1 MKNKLLI
8 SAALGSLFAL
18 QSCKPE
24 EITPNEVNAA
34 GTAVIK
40 GTIFA
45 NADESNDNVFVF
57 PDLDAQSPTKP
68 VRIEK
73 LNDFTYAYQ
82 YLDFNETEL
91 IGSGDCGQNDFYR
104 TPCVTGT
111 FSMNPNTPPAIPTLF
126 PTLCFQS
133 NIIVGTAIDTIV
145 WNGENDIED
154 FDIFTF
160 MRRYG
165 APVAGVRVSAQYN
178 TVDLTSTAS
187 PDFEYPFEV
196 VSSTTDANGNYSLS
210 IPANAKNVNVKFS
223 VTDKTLDYTPYSQHP
238 AGNNASINIQP
249 RLFSATDYLIASGV
263 DNDNGNISVT
273 LKAGDV
279 ITQNFILTPQ

>member
-1 MKNKLLI
+1 MKNKLIISVLASSLI
-8 SAALGSLFAL
+8 AL

-24 EITPNEVNAA
+24 EITPNEVNATGSA
-34 GTAVIK
+34 IIR

-73 LNDFTYAYQ
+73 INDFTYAYQ
-82 YLDFNETEL
+82 YLDLDETEL

-111 FSMNPNTPPAIPTLF
+111 FSMNPNNAPNIPTPF
-126 PTLCFQS
+126 PTFCFQS
-133 NIIVGTAIDTIV
+133 DIIVGTSIDTIV
-145 WNGENDIED
+145 WNGENEIQN

-165 APVAGVRVSAQYN
+165 APVPNITVSAQFSTEDLSS
-178 TVDLTSTAS
+178 TVA
-187 PDFEYPFEV
+187 PNFEYPFQV
-196 VSSTTDANGNYSLS
+196 VSATTDANGNYSLS
-210 IPANAKNVNVKFS
+210 IPANAKNVNVVFS
-223 VTDKTLDYTPYSQHP
+223 VTDKTLDYTPYTQHP
-238 AGNNASINIQP
+238 AGNNANINVQP
-249 RLFSATDYLIASGV
+249 RLFSATDYLTAAGV
-263 DNDNGNISVT
+263 VNNNGSINRTV
-273 LKAGDV
+273 KAGDV